1 MTKFWEVF
9 SPYKKLI
16 IQLLYFLFYSMAE
29 QSQDQ
34 AQETKVE
41 EQSQDQAQT
50 EESGEGNEPRMVEV
64 DGEMVSEDELK
75 KGYMRQKDYTHKT
88 QKLAQAKT
96 KSLDEL
102 KELDPELYDRVV
114 KPLRDAGVATKEDI
128 SEQVQEAF
136 ARVES
141 QKKAESFFEENP
153 DLEKSKKAIL
163 DLSKNN
169 GMTPEEVAI
178 HYWFMDSDK
187 SQKKRDVKGKFAPKE
202 RTYTELSPAERKAF
216 LNSTVVKP
224 NNAFYS

>member
-1 MTKFWEVF
+1 
-9 SPYKKLI
+9 
-16 IQLLYFLFYSMAE
+16 MAE

-178 HYWFMDSDK
+178 HY
-187 SQKKRDVKGKFAPKE
+187 
-202 RTYTELSPAERKAF
+202 
-216 LNSTVVKP
+216 
-224 NNAFYS
+224 